1 MGGVHTTNHVETT
14 RRHQNQELLPL
25 HSLGTRRVRSCAG
38 PAGKCLFM
46 ERATRRVDA
55 AGYGVTTRPPH
66 LRAETAAQQAAVADL
81 WRADLMMLRTTSAPP
96 V

>member
-1 MGGVHTTNHVETT
+1 
-14 RRHQNQELLPL
+14 
-25 HSLGTRRVRSCAG
+25 
-38 PAGKCLFM
+38 M